1 MTSTLNKRSFNLTVF
16 GDRVVIHAVFFRWPS
31 YFAPQYLDAKKKSFF
46 FYQRCFPPVLYKST
60 ICIFCS
66 HPKPKKKNTLWRSN
80 IHRPRCKD
88 GCNPPVKIQQLLRRR
103 ETHQLSYIPPRLAP
117 SKSYIE
123 CFEKLVELNP
133 TQKNRNSQHCECK
146 IPQMLCC
153 FSCYLR
159 K

>member
-46 FYQRCFPPVLYKST
+46 FTKDAFPRCFTNQRFVFFVPIPNQ
-60 ICIFCS
+60 
-66 HPKPKKKNTLWRSN
+66 KKNTLWRSN